1 MEIYIEKADEIVE
14 HSPCI
19 AGELLKDLGINPDT
33 VLVAKNDEVV
43 LLDEELS
50 ETDKIKILSVVS
62 GG

>member
-1 MEIYIEKADEIVE
+1 MEIYIEKTNETVG
-14 HSPCI
+14 HTPCT

-43 LLDEELS
+43 LLDEDLS